1 MARDATTYP
10 TPSDYQEALQFPA
23 TAFSDPRL
31 AAGTPA
37 TNALGLPQPITG
49 AFAVVFP
56 VETAEGRVAV
66 RCFLTPVADGQR
78 RYRAVAEHLAAAD
91 LPYTTDFEYR
101 PRGIR
106 VGGAAYPI
114 LTMAWV
120 EGEGLAAFVERHR
133 SDPATLRALAEAWRT
148 MLTDLAAAGIAHG
161 DLQHGNVLVQPEPN
175 ALRLRLVDYDTV
187 FVPALKG
194 RPSAEVGH
202 RNYQHPDRTEDDFD
216 PTLDHFAG
224 LVVYTALRALVEQPG
239 LWARYSTG
247 ENMLFQ
253 AGDFYDPAA
262 SPLFGELRRIEPV
275 RPLAEALA
283 TACYLEPSGVPPL
296 ERVLAGEA
304 AGPRSAMRL
313 ARVRRRD
320 SRPVR
325 RSRAE
330 AAFLPGAVG
339 ALVAVAVL
347 GGAGLGGLAL
357 ALAVIATML
366 LVAVGERAYRATS
379 LVRRR
384 HRLDRE
390 AAVLE
395 RWIAELDDEREW
407 LRTERH
413 RFVDDLDAFRA
424 ARLQELRDEAL
435 ERRLRHHFVNEL
447 DAMEEV
453 GHRAVVRMKAVGI
466 RNAFHATPDRVA
478 EARGIT
484 PESRARIGRWR
495 DGLVARYADAVPD
508 RLSLA
513 EEQRLR
519 RQVERRLAGLD
530 DEMVRVAAKAGVQRA
545 ELAKLIAQR
554 AAVPALGRWR
564 YLLTLLRVHPLPSLA
579 RPAPPPILQPPAA
592 EPQRAEPVP
601 SATASSDDPWWQQA

>member
-23 TAFSDPRL
+23 TAFSDPLL

-66 RCFLTPVADGQR
+66 RCFLTPVADGRQ

-148 MLTDLAAAGIAHG
+148 MLADLAAAGIAHG
-161 DLQHGNVLVQPEPN
+161 DLQHGNVLVQHEPD

-194 RPSAEVGH
+194 HPSTEVGH

-216 PTLDHFAG
+216 PALDRFAG
-224 LVVYTALRALVEQPG
+224 LVVYTALRALAEQPS

-247 ENMLFQ
+247 ENLLFQ

-262 SPLFGELRRIEPV
+262 SPLFEELRRIEPV

-296 ERVLAGEA
+296 ERVLAGEM
-304 AGPRSAMRL
+304 AGPRPALRRGR
-313 ARVRRRD
+313 ARQRD
-320 SRPVR
+320 SRPAR

-330 AAFLPGAVG
+330 AVFLPTAVG
-339 ALVAVAVL
+339 MIVGVAVL
-347 GGAGLGGLAL
+347 RLAGFGGFAL
-357 ALAVIATML
+357 VSAVIATII
-366 LVAVGERAYRATS
+366 LVAVGERAYRGTS

-395 RWIAELDDEREW
+395 RWIAELEDERTR
-407 LRTERH
+407 LRTERR
-413 RFVDDLDAFRA
+413 RFVDDLGAFRA

-435 ERRLRHHFVNEL
+435 ERRLRHHFINEL
-447 DAMEEV
+447 DAVEEV

-466 RNAFHATPDRVA
+466 RNAFHATPERVA
-478 EARGIT
+478 EARGISS
-484 PESRARIGRWR
+484 ESRARIGRWR
-495 DGLVARYADAVPD
+495 ESLAALYADAVPET
-508 RLSLA
+508 LSTA

-530 DEMVRVAAKAGVQRA
+530 DELVRVAAKAEVQRG
-545 ELAKLIAQR
+545 ELAKLVAQR
-554 AAVPALGRWR
+554 EAVPALGRWR
-564 YLLTLLRVHPLPSLA
+564 YLLYLLRVRPLPSLA
-579 RPAPPPILQPPAA
+579 RPASAPILQRPAA
-592 EPQRAEPVP
+592 ERQPPEPAP
-601 SATASSDDPWWQQA
+601 SATVSTDGAWWEQA